1 MKMLNKVTLIGNLGV
16 DPEVRHMPTGGAVT
30 NISLATTFKWKDK
43 QSGMRKENTEW
54 HRIVFYNRLA
64 EVAGEYLRK
73 GSKVHVEGRLQTRKW
88 QDKTGIDRY
97 TTEIIGSEMNMLGSK
112 NEDLS
117 GLPSGQNNAGFS
129 QSTHTNSSASNV
141 MKDDFFCTDVPF

>member
-16 DPEVRHMPTGGAVT
+16 DPDVRHMSTGGAVT

-43 QSGMRKENTEW
+43 QSGMRKEKTEW

-112 NEDLS
+112 NE
-117 GLPSGQNNAGFS
+117 GLPELSSGQNSAGVS

-141 MKDDFFCTDVPF
+141 IKDDYFCTDVPF